1 MSERILMLMGSGETS
16 PTMVTP
22 HRAIFARL
30 PKSAAAVI
38 LDTPFGFQENADDI
52 AGRAREYFR
61 NSIGV
66 SLDIASLRNTA
77 QATSIE
83 LETFAN
89 ILRRADYLFA
99 GPGSPTYALRQWAGT
114 TTGELLEEKLA
125 KGGVIAFSSAAV
137 STLGR
142 FTIPVY
148 EIYKVGE
155 DPELRSG
162 LNVLAAV
169 GLDVLV
175 IPHFNNAEG
184 GNHDTRFCY
193 MGETRLRILESQLPA
208 QTAVLGLDEHT
219 GIVIDL
225 NAETVN
231 VKGIGGV
238 TIRKGSNVEVL
249 TSNDSISLDRFKELL
264 HDIGSG
270 TRSTSS
276 RVPLSSQEAS
286 AVVDA
291 KLPATSP
298 LLQNIEGYILRFEE
312 AMNRRDS
319 TECLATIL
327 DLDSELAN
335 WAADTLQSDEINK
348 GRSAVRSMVTNLAP
362 VLREGF
368 IPVRDRVAPYV
379 EGFLALRATAR
390 AEKRWGD
397 ADILRDRLDGL
408 GVVVRD
414 TPSGVEWDLSS

>member
-1 MSERILMLMGSGETS
+1 MLMGSGETS

-30 PKSAAAVI
+30 AKSPAAVI

-52 AGRAREYFR
+52 AGRARDYFR

-66 SLDIASLRNTA
+66 SLEIASLRNTA

-83 LETFAN
+83 RETFAN
-89 ILRRADYLFA
+89 SLRRADYVFA

-114 TTGELLEEKLA
+114 NTGQLLEEKLA

-155 DPELRSG
+155 DPELKSG
-162 LNVLAAV
+162 LNVLSAV

-193 MGETRLRILESQLPA
+193 MGESRLRILESQLPLK
-208 QTAVLGLDEHT
+208 TAVLGLDEHT
-219 GIVIDL
+219 AIVIDL
-225 NAETVN
+225 NAGTVN
-231 VKGIGGV
+231 VTGIGGV
-238 TIRKGSNVEVL
+238 TIRKGSNVEIL

-264 HDIGSG
+264 HDIASG
-270 TRSTSS
+270 ARSPSS
-276 RVPLSSQEAS
+276 SAPAASQGNS
-286 AVVDA
+286 APVDA
-291 KLPATSP
+291 KRPSASP
-298 LLQNIEGYILRFEE
+298 LLQNIETYVLRFED
-312 AMNRRDS
+312 AMKRRDS
-319 TECLATIL
+319 TGCLATIL

-348 GRSAVRSMVTNLAP
+348 GRSAVRSMVTELAP

-368 IPVRDRVAPYV
+368 IPVRDRVAPFV
-379 EGFLALRATAR
+379 EGFLALRAAAR

-414 TPSGVEWDLSS
+414 TPGGVEWDLSS